1 MPYLGRTPAGAA
13 GNVITGDLKVTGAI
27 TADVVHDSMIL
38 DGTDG
43 SSTDENDN
51 MVLNGT
57 DGSSSN
63 ADDRLV
69 YEEETG
75 NQSANS
81 ELITNINE
89 DIKLA
94 FLQIAKSSGDRLN
107 MVDGI
112 ADPYQDETDVTN
124 TNGGFDSTSKFYSSR
139 APDAIIDTDGLT
151 FSGDFTHQGGLAA
164 AFDGNKPQASSSGAV
179 RQGDSAGPV
188 YLGVDWG
195 SGVTNTVKYIKVYAP
210 TNTSFHNAPSAHNI
224 FFDIIGHTSDV
235 PGSATDLGEGTAVT
249 VLTGGSFDQIV
260 TINATDVSTA
270 FRFHWVDCHS
280 PTPNATWHIS
290 ELEFYGAGSVEN
302 MTLLSDAFT
311 ADTVPTVGRIHVQI
325 GPQEAIT
332 VNTDFTAE
340 ISRDGG
346 TTFTTAN
353 LTLSHSLADGSFAYE
368 DNDVDISG
376 QPSGTAMKY
385 RLKTLNTKEIRV
397 FGTLLQ
403 WK

>member
-1 MPYLGRTPAGAA
+1 MPFLGRTPAGAA
-13 GNVITGDLKVTGAI
+13 GNVITGDLRVTGAI
-27 TADVVHDSMIL
+27 TADVVHESIIL
-38 DGTDG
+38 NGTDG
-43 SSTDENDN
+43 SSTDANDN
-51 MVLNGT
+51 VTLNGT
-57 DGSSSN
+57 DASSTN

-124 TNGGFDSTSKFYSSR
+124 TNGGFDSTSKFYSSKS
-139 APDAIIDTDGLT
+139 PDAIIDTDGLT
-151 FSGDFTHQGGLAA
+151 FSGDFTHNGGLAA
-164 AFDGNKPQASSSGAV
+164 AFDGTQHQTGANSAQ
-179 RQGDSAGPV
+179 RTGDSAGPV

-195 SGVTNTVKYIKVYAP
+195 STVTNTVKFVKIYGP
-210 TNTSFHNAPSAHNI
+210 SNTSLHNAPGTHNI
-224 FFDIIGHTSDV
+224 FMDLIGHTSDA
-235 PGSATDLGEGTAVT
+235 PGSATDIGEGAAVSDAPGQANMTAQT
-249 VLTGGSFDQIV
+249 D
-260 TINATDVSTA
+260 ATDVSTA
-270 FRFHWVDCHS
+270 YRFHWVDFNS
-280 PTPNATWHIS
+280 PVPNATWSCS
-290 ELEFYGAGSVEN
+290 EVEFYGAGSLEN

-325 GPQEAIT
+325 SPQVAIT
-332 VNTDFTAE
+332 INTDFTAE

-346 TTFTTAN
+346 TTFATATLA
-353 LTLSHSLADGSFAYE
+353 LTQTLADGTLAYE
-368 DNDVDISG
+368 DNDVDLTG
-376 QPSGTAMKY
+376 QPSGGQMVY
-385 RLKTLNTKEIRV
+385 RLKTLNLKEIRIH
-397 FGTLLQ
+397 GTVLQ